1 MKTDTQLQKDVM
13 YEIKWEPSATAA
25 QILVSVARSRPM
37 KKSVQVFLILGL
49 LFGAPWMS
57 SAQRPRDLNN
67 LMTEKLDSSKTLL
80 EGIALADYKK
90 ISSSAERLIQLSK
103 TAEWFVYKTPRYEL
117 HSNEFR
123 RAAENIVQKASEKNL
138 DGVTLAYFD
147 LTMSCVRC
155 HQHVREVRSARIPVP
170 GREGVVAAE

>member
-1 MKTDTQLQKDVM
+1 
-13 YEIKWEPSATAA
+13 
-25 QILVSVARSRPM
+25 
-37 KKSVQVFLILGL
+37 
-49 LFGAPWMS
+49 MS
-57 SAQRPRDLNN
+57 SAQRPREPNT

-103 TAEWFVYKTPRYEL
+103 LANWFVYKTPRYEL
-117 HSNEFR
+117 HSDEFR
-123 RAAENIVQKASEKNL
+123 RAADNIVQKAADKNL

-155 HQHVREVRSARIPVP
+155 HQHIREVRDARIPAP
-170 GREGVVAAE
+170 GNKGIVAGE